1 MWNVKLE
8 WCSVSQLLCW
18 HRVTNDNGITQ
29 KIMSLS
35 HLLPS
40 RSTLIPPP
48 PSSRVDFQLLIYP
61 FIVVSF
67 NPNIFY
73 LASFQQLGRQ
83 HQSQHNF
90 YFLPRVCV
98 HYFYPLARQR
108 PCVIV
113 LGEVSQLAG
122 KLNHCLSIL
131 HSFAAPHKHKWA
143 DSGKWKSLD
152 HVFLSICST
161 CAKCCRRPSLITP
174 FFSTWHMCRA
184 LMAWHPTVCEMET
197 QKIAHFRAWTC

>member
-18 HRVTNDNGITQ
+18 HHVTDDNGITQ

-73 LASFQQLGRQ
+73 LASYQQLGRQ
-83 HQSQHNF
+83 HQSHILNITF
-90 YFLPRVCV
+90 TFFPVCV
-98 HYFYPLARQR
+98 CIIFTRWP
-108 PCVIV
+108 VNV
-113 LGEVSQLAG
+113 LV
-122 KLNHCLSIL
+122 LSCWVRSASSPGNLITAFQFCTHSL
-131 HSFAAPHKHKWA
+131 HLININEPTAENEKALIRFFSPYVAPALSAADAPH
-143 DSGKWKSLD
+143 
-152 HVFLSICST
+152 
-161 CAKCCRRPSLITP
+161 
-174 FFSTWHMCRA
+174 
-184 LMAWHPTVCEMET
+184 
-197 QKIAHFRAWTC
+197 